1 MGRKSNRALKILLI
15 AVVILVA
22 LRLALPFVV
31 TRYVNKVLSEIP
43 GYRGEIDGVT
53 IHLIRGAYQIDS
65 LKMFKVNGNKEVPF
79 IDVPVMDLSVEWA
92 ALVNGKVVGEIEFK
106 KPVLNFIG
114 EKKEEKGGKGASG
127 QSGEDVDWTKPIKR
141 LMPLQ
146 INHLSIKEG
155 TIAFYDFSTRPQ
167 VDLFLRE
174 VELEAEN
181 LNNATN
187 NKDLLPSHVFAKARS
202 IGDGMLTVNMRIN
215 VLKKLP
221 DMDVNLKFEN
231 VNMPALNDFF
241 GAYARVDVE
250 KGAFNLYSEIAVL
263 DGTVTGYVK
272 PLFNNLKVV
281 DWKKDKKKPLE
292 LAWESVAG
300 FLVEVFENQKKNQFA
315 TRVPLE
321 GKISEVESPF
331 WPTLWNIFRN
341 AFVKAFDRNTEGTV
355 TIATGKEKNKKESKK
370 ERRKRKRQERREERD
385 EKRGLP

>member
-1 MGRKSNRALKILLI
+1 MGKKLNRALKILLI
-15 AVVILVA
+15 VGAVLVA
-22 LRLALPFVV
+22 LRLVLPFIV
-31 TRYVNKVLSEIP
+31 TRYVNKVLAEIP
-43 GYRGEIDGVT
+43 GYRGQIDGVT
-53 IHLIRGAYQIDS
+53 LHLIRGAYQIDS
-65 LKMFKVNGNKEVPF
+65 LKMFKVNGNEQVPF
-79 IDVPVMDLSVEWA
+79 IDIPVMDLSVEWG
-92 ALVNGKVVGEIEFK
+92 ALVNGKVVGEIQFE

-114 EKKEEKGGKGASG
+114 EKKDEKGGKGSSS
-127 QSGEDVDWTKPIKR
+127 QSGENVDWTKPIKK

-146 INHLSIKEG
+146 INRLTINDG
-155 TIAFYDFSTRPQ
+155 RIAFYDFSTKPH

-181 LNNATN
+181 LNNAKD
-187 NKDLLPSHVFAKARS
+187 NKDVLPSRVFARARS
-202 IGDGMLTVNMRIN
+202 IGNGLLTVNMRIN

-221 DMDVNLKFEN
+221 DMDVDLKFEN

-241 GAYARVDVE
+241 AAYAKVDVE

-263 DGTVTGYVK
+263 DGKVTGYVK

-281 DWKKDKKKPLE
+281 DWDQDKKKPLQ
-292 LAWESVAG
+292 LAWESVVG

-321 GKISEVESPF
+321 GEISEVESPF

-341 AFVKAFDRNTEGTV
+341 AFVKAFERNTEGSV

-370 ERRKRKRQERREERD
+370 ERRKRKRQERREEKD